1 MTVTTFI
8 TYDQSNIGALQA
20 LGYDVL
26 MFDATPREAPA
37 FAIEVTENPVETGV
51 SMADHAY
58 AKPDTLTLEVA
69 VSDTPLLG
77 DSQGT
82 RALDLAQAQGWAFMG
97 PNERRSVNAW
107 AEIQRLA
114 KSFTLLNVQI
124 GLGMYENML
133 IIEGSAEQKIDTAGI
148 LKATI
153 QLRQV
158 TFAGTSKVVYPPRA
172 PKKPARKAA
181 PPVNAGDQAAN
192 EEFEKAKKQAWL
204 HQMPGPWNHWGAD
217 VSPESQ

>member
-1 MTVTTFI
+1 MPVTTFI
-8 TYDQSNIGALQA
+8 TYDRSNIGALRD

-26 MFDATPREAPA
+26 MFDATIREAPA

-82 RALDLAQAQGWAFMG
+82 PALQLAQSQGWAFMG

-114 KSFTLLNVQI
+114 KSFTQLGVQI
-124 GLGMYENML
+124 GLGMYTNML
-133 IIEGSAEQKIDTAGI
+133 IVEGSTEQKVDTAGI
-148 LKATI
+148 LRATL

-158 TFAGTSKVVYPPRA
+158 TFAGTSKVVYPQRA
-172 PKKPARKAA
+172 PKKPKRQAA
-181 PPVNAGDQAAN
+181 PPKDDGPQTS
-192 EEFEKAKKQAWL
+192 EEVDEKKRSSWL
-204 HQMPGPWNHWGAD
+204 
-217 VSPESQ
+217 SQWIGVGK